1 MAAQWYGVNTV
12 SVDRVPRRFVY
23 FTLAKSK
30 AAAEREIIKAARE
43 YNHFYG
49 YLDGDVNQP
58 YCARPFVNARTIT
71 VKPVIVDENKVPGK
85 FKNQV
90 LF

>member
-1 MAAQWYGVNTV
+1 MNWYGVNTV
-12 SVDRVPRRFVY
+12 SVDRVPRRFIY
-23 FTLAKSK
+23 FTLAKSRS
-30 AAAEREIIKAARE
+30 AAEKEIIKATRE

-58 YCARPFVNARTIT
+58 YYARPFVNARSIT
-71 VKPVIVDENKVPGK
+71 AKAIKVDEFNVPSE
-85 FKNQV
+85 FKAQN

>member
-1 MAAQWYGVNTV
+1 MNWYMTNTI

-23 FTLAKSK
+23 YALAKSRS
-30 AAAEREIIKAARE
+30 AAEKEIIKAARE

-49 YLDGDVNQP
+49 YLDGDITKS
-58 YCARPFVNARTIT
+58 YYARPFVNTRTIT
-71 VKPVIVDENKVPGK
+71 VKPIIVDENKVPDK
-85 FKNQV
+85 FKAQN

>member
-1 MAAQWYGVNTV
+1 MNWYAVNTV
-12 SVDRVPRRFVY
+12 SVDKVPRRFVY
-23 FTLAKSK
+23 YTLAKSRN
-30 AAAEREIIKAARE
+30 AAEKEIIKAARE

-49 YLDGDVNQP
+49 YLDGNVNKP
-58 YCARPFVNARTIT
+58 YWAKPFVNARTIT
-71 VKPVIVDENKVPGK
+71 AKPYKVDEAQVPGK